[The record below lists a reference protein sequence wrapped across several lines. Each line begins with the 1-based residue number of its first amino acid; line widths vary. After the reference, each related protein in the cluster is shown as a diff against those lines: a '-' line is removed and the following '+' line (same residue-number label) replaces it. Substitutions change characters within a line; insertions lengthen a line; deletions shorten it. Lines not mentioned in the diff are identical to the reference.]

1 MKMRKLIYIFVLV
14 FLVTVIGCSQDNR
27 NESTNSAETIT
38 IEHELGEAVVNKHP
52 ENIVVFDFGILDI
65 LDVLDI
71 DVAGLPRGNMPT
83 YLDHYDTEAYE
94 NVGSLKEPDFDKI
107 AEINPELIIISGRQA
122 TLYDELSNIAPTIY
136 LDIDTENYMESFE
149 HHLNI
154 IGEIF
159 DMENELAT
167 ELEKIEESIIELQE
181 IVDTHD
187 ERALVILANDDK
199 ISAYGPNSR
208 FGIIHD
214 VFGID
219 PIDDNI
225 EASTHGQNISFE
237 YILEKDPDLVY
248 VIDRSAVVGGESSA
262 EQIVENKL
270 MEQTSAFQN
279 DRIIYLDPNYWY
291 LSSGGIISIEY
302 MIDEIKESLQ

>member
-1 MKMRKLIYIFVLV
+1 MRKLIYIFILV
-14 FLVTVIGCSQDNR
+14 FLVSVVGCSQGTD
-27 NESTNSAETIT
+27 NESTNSDDTIT
-38 IEHELGEAVVNKHP
+38 VKHELDETVVKKHP
-52 ENIVVFDFGILDI
+52 EDIVVFDFGILDI
-65 LDVLDI
+65 LDVLEI
-71 DVAGLPRGNMPT
+71 DVVGIPRGNMPT
-83 YLDHYDTEAYE
+83 YLEAYDTEAYE

-122 TLYDELSNIAPTIY
+122 TLYDELSSIAPTIY
-136 LDIDTENYMESFE
+136 LDINTENYMDSFE
-149 HHLNI
+149 KHLNI

-159 DMENELAT
+159 DMEEEVASELA
-167 ELEKIEESIIELQE
+167 LIEEEITALQNKVAE
-181 IVDTHD
+181 QD
-187 ERALVILANDDK
+187 EKALIILANDDK
-199 ISAYGPNSR
+199 ISAYGSHSR

-214 VFGID
+214 VFGIE
-219 PIDDNI
+219 PIDENI

-270 MEQTSAFQN
+270 MEQTSAYQK
-279 DRIIYLDPNYWY
+279 DRIVYLDPNYWY
-291 LSSGGIISIEY
+291 LSSGGLISMQY